1 MNIDNPDFQK
11 KMWMEAI
18 AMRVQDMLSSHPEID
33 QESAELL
40 VEAVIA
46 GLHAHPK
53 MLGKWQEGN
62 SFIEHSYFDQE
73 SEDNTKLGMR
83 KRTATKVSH
92 QLPNGRSYSIT
103 GPYYNSRRSRFNGKL

>member
-33 QESAELL
+33 EESAELL
-40 VEAVIA
+40 VETVIA
-46 GLHAHPK
+46 GLYAHPK

-73 SEDNTKLGMR
+73 EEDNTKLGKR
-83 KRTATKVSH
+83 KESITKVSH
-92 QLPNGRSYSIT
+92 PLPNGRSYSISA
-103 GPYYNSRRSRFNGKL
+103 PFIKSKRSR